1 MPITAHSSWCDCCV
15 AVISLVGGRRATA
28 ESLYKNSLPVPPA
41 WENVCVC
48 VHLCRRFKD
57 ALLRSFSACF
67 LMQLLTCPPGP
78 YRAVSLHVAVTFPT
92 LISQTAPEKIK
103 IKTTVAE
110 LIITLLQG
118 HKPCVCNY

>member
-78 YRAVSLHVAVTFPT
+78 YRAVSLHIAVTFPT

-103 IKTTVAE
+103 IKTRVAE

>member
-48 VHLCRRFKD
+48 VHMCRRFRD
-57 ALLRSFSACF
+57 ALLRSFLAYF

-78 YRAVSLHVAVTFPT
+78 YRAVSLHIAVTFSA
-92 LISQTAPEKIK
+92 LISQTAPEKK
-103 IKTTVAE
+103 
-110 LIITLLQG
+110 
-118 HKPCVCNY
+118 

>member
-78 YRAVSLHVAVTFPT
+78 YRAVSLHIAVTFPT

>member
-57 ALLRSFSACF
+57 ALLRSFSAYF

-78 YRAVSLHVAVTFPT
+78 YRAVSLHIAVTFST

-110 LIITLLQG
+110 LIIALLQG

>member
-78 YRAVSLHVAVTFPT
+78 YRAVSLHIAVTFPT

-103 IKTTVAE
+103 IKPTVAE

>member
-28 ESLYKNSLPVPPA
+28 ESLYKNSVPVPPA

-78 YRAVSLHVAVTFPT
+78 YRAVSLHIAVTFPT

>member
-57 ALLRSFSACF
+57 ALLRSFSAYF

-78 YRAVSLHVAVTFPT
+78 YRAVSLHIAVTFST
-92 LISQTAPEKIK
+92 LISQTAPEKMK
-103 IKTTVAE
+103 KKKK
-110 LIITLLQG
+110 LQSQ
-118 HKPCVCNY
+118 N

>member
-15 AVISLVGGRRATA
+15 AVISLVGGRRAPA

-78 YRAVSLHVAVTFPT
+78 YRAVSLHIAVTFPT

>member
-28 ESLYKNSLPVPPA
+28 ESLYKNSLPVPPT

-78 YRAVSLHVAVTFPT
+78 YRAVSLHIAVTFPT

>member
-1 MPITAHSSWCDCCV
+1 MPIIAHSSWCDCCV

-78 YRAVSLHVAVTFPT
+78 YRAVSLHIAVTFPT

>member
-57 ALLRSFSACF
+57 ALLRSFSAYF

-78 YRAVSLHVAVTFPT
+78 YRAVSLHIAVTFST

>member
-28 ESLYKNSLPVPPA
+28 ESLYKNSLPVPLA

-78 YRAVSLHVAVTFPT
+78 YRAVSLHIAVTFPT

>member
-78 YRAVSLHVAVTFPT
+78 YRAVSLHKAVTFPT

-103 IKTTVAE
+103 IKTRVAE

>member
-57 ALLRSFSACF
+57 VLLRSFSACF

-78 YRAVSLHVAVTFPT
+78 YRAVSLHIAVTFPT

>member
-78 YRAVSLHVAVTFPT
+78 YRAVSLHIAVTFPT

-103 IKTTVAE
+103 IKTTVTE